1 MISLGIIRF
10 IPQGII
16 ISKEATRD
24 TEWGPVFL
32 YPDGEEFRVII
43 SVVNL
48 MINVNIMVKMMINIS
63 LMVCLMININLIVIS
78 MINMVNLCGTVSMNF
93 CPH

>member
-1 MISLGIIRF
+1 M
-10 IPQGII
+10 
-16 ISKEATRD
+16 
-24 TEWGPVFL
+24 FL

-48 MINVNIMVKMMINIS
+48 MINVNIMVNMMINIS
-63 LMVCLMININLIVIS
+63 IMVCLMINMNLIVIS